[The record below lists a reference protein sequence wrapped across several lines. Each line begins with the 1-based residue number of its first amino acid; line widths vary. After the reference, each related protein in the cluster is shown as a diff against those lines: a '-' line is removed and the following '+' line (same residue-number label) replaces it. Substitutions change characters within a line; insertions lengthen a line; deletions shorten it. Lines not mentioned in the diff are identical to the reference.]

1 VPAENAETLA
11 LLKIIE
17 LGTKQVEQGKVRN
30 AREAIAELRALIRE
44 PR

>member
-1 VPAENAETLA
+1 MNNETLA

-17 LGTKQVEQGKVRN
+17 LGTKQVEQGKVRS
-30 AREAIAELRALIRE
+30 AREVIAELRAQLRE